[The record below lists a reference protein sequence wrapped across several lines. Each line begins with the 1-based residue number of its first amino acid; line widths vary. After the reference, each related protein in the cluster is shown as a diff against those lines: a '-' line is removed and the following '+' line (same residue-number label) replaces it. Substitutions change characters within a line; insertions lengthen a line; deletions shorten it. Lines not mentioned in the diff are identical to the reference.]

1 MKIETKYDIGDEVW
15 VMKDNRPQEFEVNG
29 ISVECLDGMYN
40 SCIHSGIESVKYDLG
55 KRMNPMIYSEI
66 YLFPTKEE
74 LLKSL

>member
-1 MKIETKYDIGDEVW
+1 MKIKTKYDIGQEVW
-15 VMKDNRPQEFEVNG
+15 VMKDNRPQKFKVNG

-40 SCIHSGIESVKYDLG
+40 SCIHSGIEAVKYDLG
-55 KRMNPMIYSEI
+55 ERMNPMIYSEI